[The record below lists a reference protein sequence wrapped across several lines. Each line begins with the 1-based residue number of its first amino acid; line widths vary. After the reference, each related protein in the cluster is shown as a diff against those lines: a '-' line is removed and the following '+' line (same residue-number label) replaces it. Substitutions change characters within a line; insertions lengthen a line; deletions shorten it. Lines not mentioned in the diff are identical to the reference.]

1 MSALYLPS
9 EMKEGRA
16 PSYVSLNKDFILL
29 KPNKPG
35 QLLRGPRRVVRL
47 CVFALL
53 LPAVLITVPLYVR
66 LVLYPPA
73 HYPMMPTDQRLL
85 SRHASS
91 FWCQAQSTHMNGSFT
106 SYLTRGRP
114 ELRPDRRTYVM
125 LNHLKARDDV
135 KEYWGFYLLRGS
147 TVTISSCARWSGG
160 QLMILRGV
168 ENLHRCAWIGE
179 KDSAENLA
187 EDDDDISNER
197 HRQEDLARARRPSV
211 YQAPDDY
218 SDPEAGIGAE
228 ATGP

>member
-1 MSALYLPS
+1 MSVSLRASLWHQLCQLCYVVLVVQEAVRLPS
-9 EMKEGRA
+9 RPKSQPHTQGLKGPAAVQAVKRDSQTPQICYTA
-16 PSYVSLNKDFILL
+16 RSLSVFSFT
-29 KPNKPG
+29 G

-106 SYLTRGRP
+106 SYLTSGRP

-125 LNHLKARDDV
+125 LNHLRARDDV

-147 TVTISSCARWSGG
+147 TVTISSCAR
-160 QLMILRGV
+160 
-168 ENLHRCAWIGE
+168 
-179 KDSAENLA
+179 
-187 EDDDDISNER
+187 
-197 HRQEDLARARRPSV
+197 
-211 YQAPDDY
+211 
-218 SDPEAGIGAE
+218 
-228 ATGP
+228 